1 MWNISSILH
10 YLNFILT
17 EQRKPREKIHPAKVI
32 FPRLS
37 RMLPVSVMIMVLHRV
52 VRRLIDWLIE
62 FDFSMRDELPF
73 MMRLQQLEQL
83 VLKYWNKLFNFDM
96 LAKASV
102 IRQCDRKL
110 IQYRKTAEQ
119 CWHVILSWKATP

>member
-17 EQRKPREKIHPAKVI
+17 EQRKSREKIHPAKVI

-62 FDFSMRDELPF
+62 FDLSMRDEPPF

-83 VLKYWNKLFNFDM
+83 
-96 LAKASV
+96 SP
-102 IRQCDRKL
+102 
-110 IQYRKTAEQ
+110 E
-119 CWHVILSWKATP
+119 ILE